1 MRHLLPQATLV
12 IPRQELELRNRSAL
26 RRFLL
31 TSLYTISVCVFLAFS
46 SALAPAAE
54 PSDPQLSLALDSEMI
69 YEGESTVLIV
79 SVINA
84 QPDEDPDVS
93 ALEQDF
99 TVESLGAS
107 TRSSINVS
115 YENSRQNRVEIRAID
130 YRYRITPKKTGNLTV
145 PCPQV
150 KVDGSTLA
158 ANSLSLSVKEQTKT
172 DVVLLESSITPE
184 ADVYPLV
191 PFEVSIDVLIKEP
204 KEKLS
209 AADLLNF
216 MSRETGA
223 PQLTIPWLQSRAVAA
238 NTIADVE
245 TEQWLNSLNSRFG
258 FAINNYKTSPFDD
271 FGFSSFFERRSALFL
286 PEPVAVE
293 RTDANG
299 QKTRYAKYSFKRVM
313 RAPNPTTLTLGPCS
327 LKGVFIDAS
336 DIDNP
341 KTVPVFLSTK
351 TVTVNVKSIP
361 EDQAP
366 ENYIG
371 VYGKVTQKV
380 SISSDDVAVGDGL
393 TLTVAFQGY
402 GSFENAQAPDL
413 NKLFDG
419 KGSFKVYP
427 ATERSL
433 EDGVAFDYK
442 LRPTQSGAQEIPA
455 IQTSYFNVE
464 KGQFEQNESEP
475 VELTVRESLLP
486 NVDDDS
492 NLADQTDSN
501 ASADGESDRRAND
514 KLTAQSALVK
524 KIGLALGLL
533 ALVVLAVFSIRKFL
547 QFYAAQV
554 ALSNKRIVEAAQRRL
569 DGALDK
575 MKTAPSEGIQQ
586 LRLAFILLIRKRFR
600 QSPDALTDAEV
611 VEFFQ
616 NELSETGGN
625 RAFKLFKED
634 PQKYAENRDVLRRTL
649 EFFQKAEEI
658 RFGGASVVDVNFT
671 NDVRELFDKWI
682 HFLREQTKKL
692 TSLSGH
698 AEKL

>member
-1 MRHLLPQATLV
+1 MRHLLPQATLI

-26 RRFLL
+26 QRFLL

-46 SALAPAAE
+46 SALASAAE
-54 PSDPQLSLALDSEMI
+54 PSEPQLSLALDSEMI

-84 QPDEDPDVS
+84 QPDEDPNVS

-413 NKLFDG
+413 NKLFD
-419 KGSFKVYP
+419 
-427 ATERSL
+427 
-433 EDGVAFDYK
+433 K

-575 MKTAPSEGIQQ
+575 MKTSPSEGIQQ

-600 QSPDALTDAEV
+600 QSPEALTDAEV

-692 TSLSGH
+692 TSLSGP